1 MMEYNMKNI
10 FLEKLYTK
18 RRGETIPRTFSEKVK
33 LSISLVQQSNVLY
46 SLLLLYVK
54 VEGYRD
60 ILK

>member
-1 MMEYNMKNI
+1 MKNI

-33 LSISLVQQSNVLY
+33 LIISLVQQSNVLY

>member
-1 MMEYNMKNI
+1 MKNI

-54 VEGYRD
+54 VEGYRN

>member
-1 MMEYNMKNI
+1 MKNI

-33 LSISLVQQSNVLY
+33 LSISLLQQSNVLY

>member
-1 MMEYNMKNI
+1 MKNI

-18 RRGETIPRTFSEKVK
+18 RRGETIPRTFSEKVE

>member
-1 MMEYNMKNI
+1 MKNI

>member
-1 MMEYNMKNI
+1 MKNI
-10 FLEKLYTK
+10 FLEKLYIK

-54 VEGYRD
+54 VEGYRN